1 MRLALSNKVSSSY
14 NARTLQEI
22 VIALQNQLNQLS
34 EGLLVA
40 KHNAQSSVPT
50 TGSYAVGDFV
60 ANSTQSELGSGGSK
74 YVLMGWTC
82 TVADPLAFVE
92 IRCLTGN

>member
-1 MRLALSNKVSSSY
+1 MRLDLRNRVPSSY
-14 NARTLQEI
+14 NAQTWQDI
-22 VIALQNQLNQLS
+22 VTKLQNQINQLS
-34 EGLLVA
+34 EGQLVA

-60 ANSTQSELGSGGSK
+60 ANSTQSELGSAASK

-82 TVADPLAFVE
+82 TVSDPLTFVE